1 MLKLKQN
8 DNVPSD
14 DVDEFINNLEFL
26 SKTQLISLLTN
37 IIVNRPVDALVCD
50 WIFWDEDLKL

>member
-37 IIVNRPVDALVCD
+37 IIVNRPLMH
-50 WIFWDEDLKL
+50 